1 MFNSLKNLWQFIT
14 DTYPVEEPTPTKR
27 KPADTTKLTQ
37 ETVTAIQN
45 LRVVYHDL
53 TLKELTDKINTLYG
67 LDKSTST
74 IARILKQKG

>member
-14 DTYPVEEPTPTKR
+14 DTYPVEEPTCTKR
-27 KPADTTKLTQ
+27 KPSDTTKLTQ
-37 ETVTAIQN
+37 ETINAIQN
-45 LRVVYHDL
+45 LRVIYPEL
-53 TLKELTDKINTLYG
+53 TLKEFTDKINTLHG